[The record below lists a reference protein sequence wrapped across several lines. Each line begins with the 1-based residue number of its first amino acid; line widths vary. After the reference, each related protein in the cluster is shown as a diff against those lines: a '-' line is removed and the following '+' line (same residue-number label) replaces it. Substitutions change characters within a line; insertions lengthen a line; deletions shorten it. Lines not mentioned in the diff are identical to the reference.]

1 MTKKVDLIEQFVQ
14 KYILYLAFL
23 QALIATL
30 GSLFFSEI
38 LKFPPCVLCWYQR
51 IAMYPLVLIL
61 AMGILK
67 KDKNLPLY
75 VLPLSIIGML
85 IGVYHNLLY
94 YNILP
99 EAAAPCM
106 LGVSCTTKFIEWFG
120 FVTIPFLSLLG
131 FTVITICMLLYY
143 RYNKKT

>member
-85 IGVYHNLLY
+85 IGVYHNLLRRW
-94 YNILP
+94 
-99 EAAAPCM
+99 ADA
-106 LGVSCTTKFIEWFG
+106 
-120 FVTIPFLSLLG
+120 
-131 FTVITICMLLYY
+131 
-143 RYNKKT
+143 